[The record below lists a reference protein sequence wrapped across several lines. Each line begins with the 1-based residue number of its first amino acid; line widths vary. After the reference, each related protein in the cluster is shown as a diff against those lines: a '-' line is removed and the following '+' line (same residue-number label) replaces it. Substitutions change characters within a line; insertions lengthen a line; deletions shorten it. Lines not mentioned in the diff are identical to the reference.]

1 MNILCLICARK
12 GSKGI
17 KNKNTINIKNKKLI
31 EITIEQAKKSKLFHN
46 IVVSTDSKKIQN
58 LAISKNVLCWFL
70 RPNSISNDKAS
81 KVEALIHGLLE
92 SEKKLKKKFD
102 IICDLDVTSPL
113 RKVNDILKAF
123 KKFKKNNNNILYS
136 VTEAKKNPY
145 FNMIEV
151 KKEKISLVKK
161 IRKKIVARQ
170 QAPKVY
176 EMNASIY
183 FWKRIYLLKNKSLFG
198 NKVGIYEMP
207 RNRSIDIDD
216 HLDLKIVKHL
226 LKDNQ

>member
-17 KNKNTINIKNKKLI
+17 KNKNITKIKNKKLI
-31 EITIEQAKKSKLFHN
+31 EITIDQAKKSKLFHN

-58 LAISKNVLCWFL
+58 FAISKKVLCWFL
-70 RPNSISNDKAS
+70 RPNTISNDKAS
-81 KVEALIHGLLE
+81 KLLALKHGLIE
-92 SEKKLKKKFD
+92 SEKKLNKKFD

-113 RKVNDILKAF
+113 RKIDDILKAF
-123 KKFKKNNNNILYS
+123 KKFKKKKYNILFS
-136 VTEAKKNPY
+136 VNEAKKNPY
-145 FNMIEV
+145 FNMVEV
-151 KKEKISLVKK
+151 TKKKISLVKK
-161 IRKKIVARQ
+161 INQNIVSRQ

-198 NKVGIYEMP
+198 RNIGIYEMP
-207 RNRSIDIDD
+207 RDRSIDIDD

-226 LKDNQ
+226 LKDN